1 MIELKY
7 KALFIHVLGIMMIKY
22 ITYMYITANG
32 VAPINNMDYCETR
45 NLQSPH
51 VKKLDDSVEDNIKFI
66 PINTCK
72 IKSLTDVDSLD
83 SEFRI
88 FKATFFYNFCSF

>member
-1 MIELKY
+1 LIELKY

-72 IKSLTDVDSLD
+72 IKSLTDDIDKKDALLRCIKTD
-83 SEFRI
+83 TNWI
-88 FKATFFYNFCSF
+88 KL